1 MKHSIKQKVDVIFII
16 ETLIFL
22 RALYFFTLYLT
33 HIGLYNNIIYNYISC
48 IVFFQVRY
56 NKEEKFNFHKRKSLK
71 I

>member
-1 MKHSIKQKVDVIFII
+1 MKHSIKQKVNVIFII

-33 HIGLYNNIIYNYISC
+33 HLGLYNNNIITYRA